1 MPRFQQPARVF
12 GTLHEYLCKLHT
24 FNLMRCTD
32 IFINKVSLSSLYVL
46 FMVTTPASL
55 VRRAFRFM
63 LVFVMTFLIC
73 GQFFTSSLSTIA
85 NFVTETIAG
94 SIPSTPAL
102 LAPTFSLISRGLLLL
117 LAVGIFF
124 DMRHATHQ
132 TAIAAPSTNTGGR
145 QQVDHEGGFH
155 SSNFLNRS
163 ERVDSPTLGT
173 WPFPGSLAHAQPTL
187 NHSSVR
193 TMNAVANLHPFPTLS
208 QANMYCDN
216 SVVPEGPSGCLYL
229 PIIMLAA
236 QIAAIV
242 CAAFKVALTM
252 IAESASSWVALQV
265 RDSSKVPDDVSR
277 LIIAYS
283 VCFLIWAVAVV
294 TGLYCEHI
302 SLVV

>member
-1 MPRFQQPARVF
+1 
-12 GTLHEYLCKLHT
+12 
-24 FNLMRCTD
+24 MRCAD

-46 FMVTTPASL
+46 FMVIMPASL

-63 LVFVMTFLIC
+63 SIFVMVFLIC
-73 GQFFTSSLSTIA
+73 GQFFTSSLSPIA

-102 LAPTFSLISRGLLLL
+102 LAPTFSLISRGLILL

-124 DMRHATHQ
+124 DMRRATHQ
-132 TAIAAPSTNTGGR
+132 TTIVAPSTKTGGR
-145 QQVDHEGGFH
+145 QQIDHEGGLR

-163 ERVDSPTLGT
+163 GRVDSPTPGT

-187 NHSSVR
+187 NRSSVK
-193 TMNAVANLHPFPTLS
+193 TMNAVTNPHPFPTLS
-208 QANMYCDN
+208 QANMCCDN
-216 SVVPEGPSGCLYL
+216 SVMPEGPSGCLYL

-236 QIAAIV
+236 QTAAVV
-242 CAAFKVALTM
+242 CAAFTIALAM
-252 IAESASSWVALQV
+252 IAEGASSWVALQV
-265 RDSSKVPDDVSR
+265 RDSSKVTDVAG

-302 SLVV
+302 SLVVLYI